1 MTMTEEPTQ
10 QPAPDAT
17 QWYSLSVDDAVA
29 RLGVDATAGLSASE
43 VTSRIAKYGK
53 NEVAT
58 EPPPTLWQIAKGQ
71 IANPMNIMLLIV
83 SIASFAIEQIA
94 TGAIVMALVLFNVI
108 MGTNQERKAMASV
121 DALAQL
127 QVPMA
132 RVRRDGSVEEVDSVG
147 LVPGDILLVEAGD
160 LVPADARIISSASL
174 EVQEAAL
181 TGESAPIA
189 KDSLQLGDEEQPLGD
204 RTNLVFQNTQVT
216 RGSAELVVVA
226 TGQSTQ
232 MGQIAEHG
240 VRDAAHQVAA
250 AGRTRRAHEDLRLP
264 RLGCRCDHRDR
275 RHRTRPGLRDAD
287 PALRV
292 DGDLGDPDGPP
303 DVRAADAL
311 VGSATTRR
319 VESRGQVAQRR
330 RDARRHHGDQQR
342 QDRHAH
348 DERDDVGHDDD
359 RRLVVQ
365 GRGQRLCD
373 LRGHSRPRR
382 RTNP

>member
-1 MTMTEEPTQ
+1 MTTTEQPTE
-10 QPAPDAT
+10 QPAADDT
-17 QWYSLSVDDAVA
+17 RWYSLSVDDTVS
-29 RLGVDATAGLSASE
+29 RLGVQAASGLGADE
-43 VTSRIAKYGK
+43 VTSRLATYGR

-58 EPPPTLWQIAKGQ
+58 EPPPTTWQIAKAQ

-83 SIASFAIEQIA
+83 AIASFAIGQIA
-94 TGAIVMALVLFNVI
+94 TGIVVASLVTFNVV

-132 RVRRDGSVEEVDSVG
+132 RVRRDGTVEQVDSVG

-189 KDSLQLGDEEQPLGD
+189 KDSTTLGDEEQPLGD

-232 MGQIAEHG
+232 MGQIANM
-240 VRDAAHQVAA
+240 VTATKRTKSPLQVELDGLTKIFGFLAWGA
-250 AGRTRRAHEDLRLP
+250 VAIIAIIGIAQTRTP
-264 RLGCRCDHRDR
+264 RH
-275 RHRTRPGLRDAD
+275 
-287 PALRV
+287 
-292 DGDLGDPDGPP
+292 
-303 DVRAADAL
+303 
-311 VGSATTRR
+311 
-319 VESRGQVAQRR
+319 
-330 RDARRHHGDQQR
+330 
-342 QDRHAH
+342 
-348 DERDDVGHDDD
+348 
-359 RRLVVQ
+359 
-365 GRGQRLCD
+365 
-373 LRGHSRPRR
+373 
-382 RTNP
+382 